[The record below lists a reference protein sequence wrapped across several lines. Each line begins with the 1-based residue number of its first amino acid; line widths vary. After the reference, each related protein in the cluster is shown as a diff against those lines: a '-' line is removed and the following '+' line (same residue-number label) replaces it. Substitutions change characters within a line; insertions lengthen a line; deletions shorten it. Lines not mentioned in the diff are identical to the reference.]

1 MTDASRKEQL
11 EALQR
16 EIQDRALRLTDLEVI
31 IQDYNRER
39 QRLLEEII
47 VLKEQLWELMAD
59 QTDE

>member
-47 VLKEQLWELMAD
+47 VLKEQLWELMAN
-59 QTDE
+59 QADE